1 MATWDTWGGS
11 WLASWLLTWTP
22 EISVGTVYSDK
33 VGDTISYA
41 DKSGA
46 AVSYSDKSGAAATP
60 YSDKQGVL

>member
-11 WLASWLLTWTP
+11 WLASWLLAWTP
-22 EISVGTVYSDK
+22 EISVGTVYADK

-46 AVSYSDKSGAAATP
+46 AVSYADKSGAAATS
-60 YSDKQGVL
+60 YSDKIGVI